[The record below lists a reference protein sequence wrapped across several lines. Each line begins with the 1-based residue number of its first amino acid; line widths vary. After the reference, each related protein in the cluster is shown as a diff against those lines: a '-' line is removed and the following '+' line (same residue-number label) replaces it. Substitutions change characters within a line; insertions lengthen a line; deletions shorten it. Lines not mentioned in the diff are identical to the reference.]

1 MGDTRL
7 EPLVLSDAE
16 RRTLEN
22 WAKRRKTAQGLALR
36 ARIVLACADGGPNI
50 AVAARLGINRATVRK
65 WRTRFLAR
73 RLDGLGDEPRPGVP
87 RTISDAQVEE
97 VVVRTLEEVPEG
109 ATHWSRRELA
119 KRVGISPSSV
129 HRIWRAFGLQPW
141 RAEDFKI
148 SPDPLLI
155 DKIRDVVGL
164 YLAPPANAAVFAV
177 DEKPQIQ
184 ALERTSPVLPM
195 LPGVPERRSHDYVRH
210 GTIDLFAALNTAT
223 GKVIGK
229 LSAQHRAV
237 DFRDFLDEIDRQTAP
252 GLAIHV
258 ICDNLS
264 AHKAPVV
271 HKWLLAHP
279 RVQLHFTPTYS
290 SWISQVERW
299 FAELQRRCPSSPP
312 HWRTG
317 SRPGTAMPGPSSGPR
332 PPTRSS
338 TASAATAH
346 ASPNRDTSCRR
357 YGRGGGDRCS
367 AGYLARRIVMDLRSM
382 RAGCLRWRPVAGQF
396 VQPPGVVARIE
407 LPMLLHGPV
416 KVVADHGCDH
426 VHDVVPVVA
435 EGGEPLHRLP
445 CPGRV
450 IGQQLARDNLVH
462 RDVQPRAERLTVDDH
477 LFIAAE
483 RVFEFCVLR
492 LDQEREFVLVC
503 RIQ

>member
-7 EPLVLSDAE
+7 EPLVLSEAE
-16 RRTLEN
+16 RRMLEN

-50 AVAARLGINRATVRK
+50 AVAARLGVSRTTVRK

-97 VVVRTLEEVPEG
+97 VVVRTLEETPEG
-109 ATHWSRRELA
+109 ATHWSKRELA
-119 KRVGISPSSV
+119 RQVGISPTSV

-141 RAEDFKI
+141 RTEDFKI

-184 ALERTSPVLPM
+184 ALERTAPVLPM

-223 GKVIGK
+223 GKVIGR

-237 DFRDFLDEIDRQTAP
+237 DFRDFLDEIDRQTDP

-271 HKWLLAHP
+271 QRWLLAHP

-299 FAELQRRCPSSPP
+299 FAELQRRCLDRGVFCSLDEL
-312 HWRTG
+312 T
-317 SRPGTAMPGPSSGPR
+317 TALEDWIK
-332 PPTRSS
+332 TWN
-338 TASAATAH
+338 ATARPFSWTKT
-346 ASPNRDTSCRR
+346 ADLIIDRICR
-357 YGRGGGDRCS
+357 YCS
-367 AGYLARRIVMDLRSM
+367 RISV
-382 RAGCLRWRPVAGQF
+382 
-396 VQPPGVVARIE
+396 PG
-407 LPMLLHGPV
+407 H
-416 KVVADHGCDH
+416 
-426 VHDVVPVVA
+426 
-435 EGGEPLHRLP
+435 
-445 CPGRV
+445 
-450 IGQQLARDNLVH
+450 
-462 RDVQPRAERLTVDDH
+462 
-477 LFIAAE
+477 
-483 RVFEFCVLR
+483 
-492 LDQEREFVLVC
+492 
-503 RIQ
+503 